1 MNVNDFTSLN
11 NNLLDENQL
20 FVEKVHIRT
29 KKRNGR
35 KFTTTVEGLENDLDI
50 KKITKA
56 LKKIFKCNGSV
67 EKDENENEIIQ
78 LSGQQSQNVYEFLI
92 DQKIIDKENI
102 VIH

>member
-35 KFTTTVEGLENDLDI
+35 KFTTTVE
-50 KKITKA
+50 KILRCGYFA
-56 LKKIFKCNGSV
+56 
-67 EKDENENEIIQ
+67 
-78 LSGQQSQNVYEFLI
+78 
-92 DQKIIDKENI
+92 
-102 VIH
+102 